1 MKENLKKYLEQEKF
15 YKDVVEDGSDVIFVV
30 DFDLNI
36 LYHNPSLS
44 LTVGYNNLVGE
55 NFLEYIHPALKKKL
69 TEDFTICKSHPYNSN
84 IEFKFLCANDTYKY
98 LEFNSI
104 NLKFKDGIDGLILD
118 CRDISERKKDQEE
131 LIQAQKAKEQFLA
144 NMSHEIRTPINGIAG
159 MISLLNESNPTP
171 EQKKY
176 LDAIKHSADNLKVII
191 NDILDFSAIESG
203 KLKFE
208 KVGFDLLHQVQS
220 VIDSLMVQANEK
232 GLEIE
237 LNSEEKEETT
247 ILLGDPVRLNQILI
261 NLINNAIK
269 FTHEG
274 KITVNLICSKSFD
287 KKLNVTFEINDTG
300 IGIPKDKLNS
310 IFDTFKQADESITRK
325 FGGTGLGL
333 TISKQLVEL
342 QGGKISVSSRVGVGT
357 TFTFMIPY
365 EVGSQS
371 DLVVEETTTAP
382 KKKQQTNSLANMRVL
397 LVEDNDINRMY
408 AANIL
413 KKWHCQYDEA
423 ENGQIALE
431 KLRKQDYDIILMDI
445 QMPVLDGIET
455 SRSIRT
461 TFPSPKKDTPI
472 IAFTANALKG
482 DKDKYLEA
490 GMNSYISK
498 PFMPDDL
505 YNLMLSYFNPAEHTN
520 GADAKTKLTDLASL
534 RKMSNNDES
543 FVQEMI
549 KTFIEKTPD
558 LLNELS
564 SASKEKNWPQVGSL
578 AHKLKPNLSFMGIN
592 TLKDLILEIEQK
604 GKSETDTAKIP
615 PLVDQL
621 IQSVTVAI
629 EELKEHVS

>member
-44 LTVGYNNLVGE
+44 LTVGYDNLVGE
-55 NFLEYIHPALKKKL
+55 NFLEYIHPALKKQL
-69 TEDFTICKSHPYNSN
+69 AEDFEICKSHPYNSN

-159 MISLLNESNPTP
+159 MITLLNESNPTDQ
-171 EQKKY
+171 QKKY
-176 LDAIKHSADNLKVII
+176 LDAIKHSTDNLKVII

-208 KVGFDLLHQVQS
+208 KIGFDILHQVQS
-220 VIDSLMVQANEK
+220 VIESLTVQANEK
-232 GLEIE
+232 GLTIE
-237 LNSEEKEETT
+237 LNTKNHEQNP

-274 KITVNLICSKSFD
+274 KITINLACAKSFD
-287 KKLNVTFEINDTG
+287 KKLNVTFEISDTG
-300 IGIPKDKLNS
+300 IGIPKDKLAT

-333 TISKQLVEL
+333 TISKQLVEQ
-342 QGGKISVSSRVGVGT
+342 QGGKISVNSRVGVGT

-365 EVGSQS
+365 EIGSKT
-371 DLVVEETTTAP
+371 DLVEETEP
-382 KKKQQTNSLANMRVL
+382 KKETKKQAGNLAGMRVL

-413 KKWHCQYDEA
+413 KKWHCRYDEA

-431 KLRKQDYDIILMDI
+431 KVRKQDYDVILMDI
-445 QMPVLDGIET
+445 QMPVLDGIEAA
-455 SRSIRT
+455 RAIRT
-461 TFPSPKKDTPI
+461 SFASPKKNTPI

-490 GMNSYISK
+490 GMNAYISK
-498 PFMPDDL
+498 PFMPDEL
-505 YNLMLSYFNPAEHTN
+505 HSIMLEYFSPESGPGETANN
-520 GADAKTKLTDLASL
+520 KLTDLTSL

-543 FVQEMI
+543 FVQELV
-549 KTFIEKTPD
+549 KSFVDKTPE
-558 LLNELS
+558 LLDELNA
-564 SASKEKNWPQVGSL
+564 ASRQEDWPLVGSL
-578 AHKLKPNLSFMGIN
+578 AHKLKPNLAFMGIESLKELVL
-592 TLKDLILEIEQK
+592 TLEHN
-604 GKSETDTAKIP
+604 GKNGEDIQAIPALVSQLTDTVNQAIAE
-615 PLVDQL
+615 LQEQL
-621 IQSVTVAI
+621 S
-629 EELKEHVS
+629 

>member
-44 LTVGYNNLVGE
+44 LTVGYDNLVGE
-55 NFLEYIHPALKKKL
+55 NFLEYIHPALKKQL
-69 TEDFTICKSHPYNSN
+69 AEDFEICKSHPYNSN

-98 LEFNSI
+98 LEFNAI

-159 MISLLNESNPTP
+159 MITLLSESNPTA

-176 LDAIKHSADNLKVII
+176 LNAIKHSTDNLKVII

-208 KVGFDLLHQVQS
+208 KIGFDILHQVQS
-220 VIDSLMVQANEK
+220 VIDSLTVQAREK
-232 GLEIE
+232 GLTIE
-237 LNSEEKEETT
+237 LNTKIHERGP

-261 NLINNAIK
+261 NLVNNAIK

-274 KITVNLICSKSFD
+274 KITINVGCSKSFD
-287 KKLNVTFEINDTG
+287 KKLNVTFEVIDTG
-300 IGIPKDKLNS
+300 IGIPKDKLAA

-365 EVGSQS
+365 EIGSKT
-371 DLVVEETTTAP
+371 DLVEETEPRKET
-382 KKKQQTNSLANMRVL
+382 KKQASSLAGMRVL

-413 KKWHCQYDEA
+413 KKWHCRYDEA

-431 KLRKQDYDIILMDI
+431 KVRKQDYDVILMDI
-445 QMPVLDGIET
+445 QMPVLDGIEAA
-455 SRSIRT
+455 RAIRT
-461 TFPSPKKDTPI
+461 SFASPKKDTPI

-490 GMNSYISK
+490 GMNAYISK
-498 PFMPDDL
+498 PFMPDEL
-505 YNLMLSYFNPAEHTN
+505 HSIMLEYFSPEGAPDTTTN
-520 GADAKTKLTDLASL
+520 NKLTDLTSL
-534 RKMSNNDES
+534 RKMSNNDEL
-543 FVQEMI
+543 FVQELV
-549 KTFIEKTPD
+549 KSFVDKTPE
-558 LLNELS
+558 LLDELNA
-564 SASKEKNWPQVGSL
+564 ASQQEDWPLVGSL
-578 AHKLKPNLSFMGIN
+578 AHKLKPNLAFMGIESLKELIM
-592 TLKDLILEIEQK
+592 TLEHK
-604 GKSETDTAKIP
+604 GKNGEDTQAIPALVAQLTGTVNQAISE
-615 PLVDQL
+615 LQQQL
-621 IQSVTVAI
+621 S
-629 EELKEHVS
+629 